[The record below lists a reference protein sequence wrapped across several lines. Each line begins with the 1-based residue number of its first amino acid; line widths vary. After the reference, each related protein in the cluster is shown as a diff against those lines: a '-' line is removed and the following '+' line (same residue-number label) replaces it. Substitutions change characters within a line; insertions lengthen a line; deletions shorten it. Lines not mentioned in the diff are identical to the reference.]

1 MLRVVK
7 EKGKIFI
14 KYMKYNEAAPAT
26 QPVSRAVYFSTLSQ
40 NRPSIIEALKANKKM
55 CFTYNNPTNYF
66 YKPHSDSGRV
76 GTTSSAYL
84 AQRKRI

>member
-1 MLRVVK
+1 MN
-7 EKGKIFI
+7 FD
-14 KYMKYNEAAPAT
+14 APASVT
-26 QPVSRAVYFSTLSQ
+26 QPAARAVYFSTLYQ
-40 NRPSIIEALKANKKM
+40 NRPSIIEEIRANKKM